1 MTGQGQTTG
10 NNLESRIAAH
20 PFMRPL
26 SEPARGVLTQGARE
40 EVFERNMMIIRA
52 GQPANSM
59 YLIDSGKVAIEAPG
73 GGESGRVLQII
84 DGGSAF
90 GWSWLY
96 APFTWRLQVRAIER
110 TRVIHLD
117 GGHILAACEG
127 DHELGYEILKRVSQV
142 LIERLHA
149 AVSQPQ
155 AA

>member
-1 MTGQGQTTG
+1 ET
-10 NNLESRIAAH
+10 RIATH
-20 PFMRPL
+20 PFIRPL
-26 SEPARGVLTQGARE
+26 SEEARKVLMQGARE
-40 EVFERNMMIIRA
+40 EAFEPNQVIIRA

-73 GGESGRVLQII
+73 GGTGSILQII

-96 APFTWRLQVRAIER
+96 APFTWRLQVRAIDH
-110 TRVIHLD
+110 TRVIRLD
-117 GGHILAACEG
+117 GGHILAACEA
-127 DHELGYEILKRVSQV
+127 DHELGYEIIKRVSQV

-149 AVSQPQ
+149 AVSQKP